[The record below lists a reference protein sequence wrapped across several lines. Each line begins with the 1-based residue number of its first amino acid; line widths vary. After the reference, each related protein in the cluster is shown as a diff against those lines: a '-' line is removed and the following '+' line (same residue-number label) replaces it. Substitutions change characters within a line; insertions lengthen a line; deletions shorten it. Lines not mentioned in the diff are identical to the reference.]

1 MKIWDLPI
9 SHNALK
15 TREDL
20 ALALAQILEPLEAR
34 LVRGGSGL
42 HVGNGSALYSD
53 RVALLEGFSR
63 LLWGLSPLAAGG
75 GRSPMIAP
83 MLKGLEAGVDPDS
96 PYFWGVGGNKDQRYV
111 EMAAFALA
119 LLIAPETFWEPL
131 GEPTKTR
138 LASWL
143 GTINSVELPP
153 NNWEFFRALVNVA
166 LKRRGR
172 PYDEPRLE
180 KGLCFIDALYRADGW
195 YLDDTNFDFY
205 NPFALHFYGLVYA
218 ALVGDEDPERSA
230 RFRERARLFA
240 REYLPWFGSDGSIV
254 PYGRS
259 LSYRFAVSS
268 FFSACAFAGEEVV
281 SWGALKGLV
290 LRNLRWWFA
299 QPIFDHE
306 GVLTV
311 GYRYPD
317 LIMAEQ
323 YNSPGSPYWSLKTFL
338 VLALPPSHPFWLAEE
353 EALPELPA
361 VSRNAPPDI
370 LLCRAGRD
378 ESEQVYALAAGQS
391 LCWIEHAAAKYSKFA
406 YSNRF
411 GFCVSHGSFDLPKTG
426 CDSMLL
432 FSEGDG
438 YWRERRDARDRVSCE
453 GYVASTWSPWPDVEV
468 RTFLIPFGE
477 WHVRVHAIR
486 SGRELESVEGG
497 FSLPDE
503 DGFDLAR
510 DPITNRGEGSLLA
523 SFPWAWGGIVDLLAR
538 PHEARGAELH
548 RPDPNL
554 NIHYPRVYVP
564 ILRGRIEK
572 GTSLIACAV
581 AAGLGE
587 GAERS
592 WATPPSFDYDESSGI
607 AVARRGERKIEIALP
622 VAVEGWPNV
631 R

>member
-1 MKIWDLPI
+1 MKAWDLPI
-9 SHNALK
+9 THNALK
-15 TREDL
+15 TRDDL
-20 ALALAQILEPLEAR
+20 ALALAQILEPLEGR

-42 HVGNGSALYSD
+42 HAGNGSALYSD
-53 RVALLEGFSR
+53 QVALLEGFSR

-75 GRSPMIAP
+75 GSSPMIAP
-83 MLKGLEAGVDPDS
+83 MLKGLAAGVDPES

-119 LLIAPETFWEPL
+119 LIIAPETFWEPL
-131 GEPTKTR
+131 GEAGRSR

-166 LKRRGR
+166 LRRRGM
-172 PYDEPRLE
+172 PYDEGRLE
-180 KGLCFIDALYRADGW
+180 KGLQFIDALYRSDGW
-195 YLDDTNFDFY
+195 YLDDTNYDFY

-218 ALVGDEDPERSA
+218 AVAGGEDPERAA
-230 RFRERARLFA
+230 RFRERSRLFA

-338 VLALPPSHPFWLAEE
+338 VLALPPTHPFWLAEE
-353 EALPELPA
+353 EELPEQPA
-361 VSRNAPPDI
+361 VSRNAPPDM
-370 LLCRAGRD
+370 LLCRSGRG

-438 YWRERRDARDRVSCE
+438 YWRERRDARERSSE
-453 GYVASTWSPWPDVEV
+453 GGYVASTWSPWPDVEV
-468 RTFLIPFGE
+468 RTYLLPFGE

-486 SGRELESVEGG
+486 SERALESVEGG

-503 DGFDLAR
+503 DGFEAAR
-510 DPITNRGEGSLLA
+510 DPRACAAEGSILA
-523 SFPWAWGGIVDLLAR
+523 SFPWAWGGILDLLPAPGGPR
-538 PHEARGAELH
+538 LAELH

-554 NIHYPRVYVP
+554 NIQYPRVYVP
-564 ILRGRIEK
+564 ILRGRV
-572 GTSLIACAV
+572 GTGLTVIACAV
-581 AAGLGE
+581 CAGLGR
-587 GAERS
+587 GAEEA
-592 WATPPSFDYDESSGI
+592 WASPPRLDLDARAGI
-607 AVARRGERKIEIALP
+607 AVARRGEKIVEIRLP
-622 VAVEGWPNV
+622 AAGGPRAV
-631 R
+631 